1 MDERDNFDKRCS
13 HNGHGRAY
21 LRLTF
26 LRLIFAFFWSRCA
39 GKPRPKN
46 FYKDRS
52 SCSKSLG
59 VLSGMAITSTAP
71 AKRPR
76 ILSAI

>member
-26 LRLIFAFFWSRCA
+26 LRLTLAFFAPIA
-39 GKPRPKN
+39 GKRDGDTGGNCAPKRSISFNPRSYTN
-46 FYKDRS
+46 IFT
-52 SCSKSLG
+52 G
-59 VLSGMAITSTAP
+59 ALSPMQ
-71 AKRPR
+71 
-76 ILSAI
+76 